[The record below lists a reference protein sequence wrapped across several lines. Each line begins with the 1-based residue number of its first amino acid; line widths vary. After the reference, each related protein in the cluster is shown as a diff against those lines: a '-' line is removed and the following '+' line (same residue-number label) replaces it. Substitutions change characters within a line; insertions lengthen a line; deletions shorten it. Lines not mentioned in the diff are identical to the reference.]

1 MDPQT
6 LLSRLRTLA
15 SAFST
20 TQLVTLA
27 GTFVL
32 VVGIVAG
39 SAWWLN
45 APTYTLLYSVLS
57 VGKVCIT
64 ASQYRRTCPAARS
77 APATPR

>member
-1 MDPQT
+1 MDPQQ
-6 LLSRLRTLA
+6 LLSRLRTLF

-32 VVGIVAG
+32 VVSIVAG

-45 APTYTLLYSVLS
+45 APTYVLLFSDM
-57 VGKVCIT
+57 G
-64 ASQYRRTCPAARS
+64 R
-77 APATPR
+77 